1 MKLGLYL
8 GMGQVAGGHFY
19 QNLVDALKGVSDHE
33 RPVIISYDNPTFPRK
48 DQGVLGTGEDPLPYL
63 KKGME
68 FFKKHNI
75 RYIAAPCNTVMF
87 YKNAMEAE
95 SNAKIIDIT
104 KIISNKIQNDFS
116 HVTKIG
122 LLSTDG
128 TIASGLYHKKI
139 EPAAQ
144 IVIPSAEGQKQVNEC
159 IDSVKEAKFSK
170 AKTHLIKAMDDLRNK
185 GAEAII
191 LGCTELGCA
200 YTDCHYKGL
209 PVIDSNKEY
218 AKGVVKFIKLYSKY
232 ESLSKETKQ
241 TEGLMR

>member
-19 QNLVDALKGVSDHE
+19 QNLVDALKGFSDHE
-33 RPVIISYDNPTFPRK
+33 RPVLISYDNPTFPRK
-48 DQGVLGTGEDPLPYL
+48 DQGVLGTGKDPLPYL
-63 KKGME
+63 KKGMD
-68 FFKKHNI
+68 FFKEHNI

-87 YKNAMEAE
+87 YKNAMEAQ
-95 SNAKIIDIT
+95 SNAQIIDIT

-116 HVTKIG
+116 QVMKIG

-139 EPAAQ
+139 EPSKQ
-144 IVIPSAEGQKQVNEC
+144 IIIPSAEGQKHVNAC
-159 IDSVKEAKFSK
+159 IDTVKEANFSR
-170 AKTHLIKAMDDLRNK
+170 AKTHLIEAMEDLRNR

-200 YTDCHYKGL
+200 YKDTHYKGL

-232 ESLSKETKQ
+232 ESLSNETKQ
-241 TEGLMR
+241 AATLLR